1 MKTLAIN
8 ADKFQLPGSWN
19 ELTPDQLLR
28 VGQLSTTQRS
38 PADFKLKVLLKVT
51 GLTVMPR
58 REVLINDEPHY
69 YLQSHNRKIHL
80 VSLAALNEV
89 CEAIDF
95 MFEIDSKSTPQQW
108 TLCSRLTRNII
119 GPLKTSRGMWYG
131 PADYL
136 SNLITEEYIRAE
148 VSLYRYYETHRV
160 NYLDMLVAA
169 LWRPVATSPTS
180 TDVREPFDDGAV
192 ASRAVIASMLPAEA
206 KNAVLMFYEGCRK
219 ALNAKFKS
227 ASSGKSKADKDI
239 FMQFMRMVSGLAN
252 NDVTKQEQVRRAPLM
267 DTLITIDELA
277 RQQQELEQKMKKQ
290 RK

>member
-1 MKTLAIN
+1 MRTLTIN
-8 ADKFQLPGSWN
+8 AEKFHIPASWN

-51 GLTVMPR
+51 GLTVMLR
-58 REVLINDEPHY
+58 HEVMIDDEPHY
-69 YLQSHNRKIHL
+69 YLQSHSRKIHL

-95 MFEIDSKSTPQQW
+95 MFEVDRAATPPQW
-108 TLCSRLTRNII
+108 MLSSRLTRNII
-119 GPLKTSRGMWYG
+119 GPLKTQRGLWYG

-136 SNLITEEYIRAE
+136 ANLVTEEYIRAE

-160 NYLDMLVAA
+160 NYLDVLVAT
-169 LWRPVATSPTS
+169 LWRPVAASPTT

-192 ASRAVIASMLPAEA
+192 ASRAVIASVLPAEA

-219 ALNAKFKS
+219 ALNAKFRS
-227 ASSGKSKADKDI
+227 ASGGKGKADKDI
-239 FMQFMRMVSGLAN
+239 FMQFMRMVNGLAN
-252 NDVTKQEQVRRAPLM
+252 NDVTKHEQVRRAPLM
-267 DTLITIDELA
+267 DTMITIDELA
-277 RQQQELEQKMKKQ
+277 RQQQELEQKMKKH